1 MRREREYRYRGRD
14 SREDR
19 EGKSVPPF
27 RAWQQQFNYIE
38 HSTFNI
44 YLLTLCIR
52 VVLSASMGS
61 SNTSALSRPN
71 IIAEIN
77 QILRI
82 IQGDAKLVPIDQ
94 SQATGLDLQ
103 KKMIQWSHLSSRSSI
118 RERFDFVL
126 VRRQTL
132 GIYLLEIYKNNRH
145 RKSKVKGLNKC
156 LSIYLLILFLNLI
169 YRFITLAIFPPQSVQ
184 R

>member
-1 MRREREYRYRGRD
+1 MIITYRRERE
-14 SREDR
+14 ST
-19 EGKSVPPF
+19 EGETAEKIE
-27 RAWQQQFNYIE
+27 WENLCLLLELDNNNLTTYNIE

-156 LSIYLLILFLNLI
+156 LPMYLLILF
-169 YRFITLAIFPPQSVQ
+169 P
-184 R
+184 